1 MADVRARRWSRVVRH
16 GRREVGP
23 QRPSQARGAGSSRL
37 LGLGEAE
44 GGRALE
50 AGASVQGGARAAG
63 ARAGRQSRGCRGMRG
78 GGTAARVQG
87 GGAAAGACTGGGAVG
102 LEWSR

>member
-23 QRPSQARGAGSSRL
+23 QRPSQAQGAGSSRL

-78 GGTAARVQG
+78 GGTTARVQG
-87 GGAAAGACTGGGAVG
+87 GRAAAGACTGGGAVG